1 MPNFQEFLIIKG
13 NAKLAGYFRPPFLP
27 PSTLPQQT
35 QIFAAKFDTVIIGC
49 NGGLLP
55 TGDFHKNRHF
65 PSFTRTFSRAE
76 SKFQVSETA
85 AGCLPIQ

>member
-1 MPNFQEFLIIKG
+1 MLSLQAISG
-13 NAKLAGYFRPPFLP
+13 HHSSPPP
-27 PSTLPQQT
+27 PQQT